1 MTTETAAP
9 RPVGD
14 RAVPRAPGSSAPRRA
29 VIRFARRLPARLLIL
44 LLLIIVVYPLVWL
57 FLGSLKSQHD
67 YLNTPSYTLPTH
79 WMWGNY
85 KAAWVTG
92 DLGLYIRNSVIAV
105 LPALALVI
113 LLGSAAAFALQLMRW
128 RFSRAVTLL
137 FLAGIMVP
145 SQMILLPLFTIYF
158 QLGLTG
164 SLWPLIITYTATG
177 LPLTVFMMATYFR
190 AVPHEVIEAATIDG
204 AGIYR
209 VFFSVALPMV
219 RNAILTVALVQFFF
233 MWNDLLIALTF
244 VNSNSLRT
252 VQLGLLNFTGQ
263 FGSIQYGPLFAAIC
277 ITVLGTLILFTTLN
291 RQVMRGL
298 TGGAV
303 KG

>member
-1 MTTETAAP
+1 MATAIADRTGNTVRNTAAQKSG
-9 RPVGD
+9 RGL
-14 RAVPRAPGSSAPRRA
+14 RRM
-29 VIRFARRLPARLLIL
+29 VRRLPARLLTLVL
-44 LLLIIVVYPLVWL
+44 LVVVIYPLVWL
-57 FLGSLKSQHD
+57 FLGSVKSQYD
-67 YLNTPSYTLPTH
+67 YLNRPTFSLPSH

-92 DLGLYIRNSVIAV
+92 ELGIYIRNSVTAV

-113 LLGSAAAFALQLMRW
+113 LLGGAAGFALQLMRW
-128 RFSRAVTLL
+128 RLSRPTMLL

-145 SQMILLPLFTIYF
+145 SQMILLPLFTIYY
-158 QLGLTG
+158 QVGLTG

-190 AVPHEVIEAATIDG
+190 AVPHEVIEAAAIDG
-204 AGIYR
+204 AGIVR
-209 VFFSVALPMV
+209 IFFTVAFPIV
-219 RNAILTVALVQFFF
+219 RNAVLTVALVQFFF
-233 MWNDLLIALTF
+233 MWNDLLVALTF
-244 VNSNSLRT
+244 TNSNNLRT
-252 VQLGLLNFTGQ
+252 VQVGLLNFTGE

-277 ITVLGTLILFTTLN
+277 ITVGGTLALFLALN
-291 RQVMRGL
+291 QRVMKGL